1 VELKPGVPRDLVCV
15 CDKKSRLQVSTF
27 GLICE
32 SEVCFHSDALRA
44 FPIVDGVPVV
54 ISEELCDTVCEVGEV
69 RSPVLRSTKGGG
81 FLGKIFSQNSS
92 VTIANCERFV
102 KEVKHLSSNPRVL
115 IVGSGTKGQGTESLW
130 ADNQIN
136 LVGIDIYFSET
147 VDVICDAHYL
157 PFGDKTFHGVWVQAV
172 LEHVVEPNVVVA
184 EIERVLV
191 DSGLV
196 YAETPFMQQV
206 HEGAYDFTRFTVLGH
221 RYLFRHFQALDFGG
235 NKGAEVVLAW
245 AVKYFIWSV
254 ARSRLFARVSGV
266 LVGFLLRPFAS
277 LTTQKS
283 LFDSSSGVF
292 FLGRKGI
299 EVPPLT
305 HKNLVSLYRGQF

>member
-1 VELKPGVPRDLVCV
+1 MELKPGVPRDLVCV

-69 RSPVLRSTKGGG
+69 KSPVLRSTKGGG
-81 FLGKIFSQNSS
+81 FLGKIFSPNPR
-92 VTIANCERFV
+92 VTIANCEKFV
-102 KEVKHLSSNPRVL
+102 KEVKLLSSNPRVL

-136 LVGIDIYFSET
+136 RVGIDIYFSET

-184 EIERVLV
+184 EIDRVLV
-191 DSGLV
+191 NRGESPWVCWRFHTL
-196 YAETPFMQQV
+196 ETRMESWTNTTGQV
-206 HEGAYDFTRFTVLGH
+206 EGIRLRRKLPRFG
-221 RYLFRHFQALDFGG
+221 
-235 NKGAEVVLAW
+235 W
-245 AVKYFIWSV
+245 
-254 ARSRLFARVSGV
+254 
-266 LVGFLLRPFAS
+266 
-277 LTTQKS
+277 
-283 LFDSSSGVF
+283 
-292 FLGRKGI
+292 
-299 EVPPLT
+299 
-305 HKNLVSLYRGQF
+305 

>member
-1 VELKPGVPRDLVCV
+1 MELKPGVPRDLVCV

-69 RSPVLRSTKGGG
+69 KSPVLRSTKDGG

-136 LVGIDIYFSET
+136 RVGIDIYFSET

>member
-1 VELKPGVPRDLVCV
+1 MELKPGVPRDLVCV

-69 RSPVLRSTKGGG
+69 KSPVLRSTKDGG

-130 ADNQIN
+130 VDNQIN

-221 RYLFRHFQALDFGG
+221 RYLFRYFQAIDFGG

-254 ARSRLFARVSGV
+254 ARSRLFARLSGV

-277 LTTQKS
+277 LTSQKS

>member
-1 VELKPGVPRDLVCV
+1 MDLKTGVPRNLVCV
-15 CDKKSRLQVSTF
+15 CDKKSLLQVSTS

-32 SEVCFHSDALRA
+32 SGVCFHSNELRA
-44 FPIVDGVPVV
+44 FPIIEGVPVV

-69 RSPVLRSTKGGG
+69 KSPVLRSTKGAGV
-81 FLGKIFSQNSS
+81 LGKIISPNPR
-92 VTIANCERFV
+92 VTIANCEKFV
-102 KEVKHLSSNPRVL
+102 REVNLLSSNPRVL
-115 IVGSGTKGQGTESLW
+115 IVGSGTKGRGTESLW

-136 LVGIDIYFSET
+136 RVGIDIYFSET

-172 LEHVVEPNVVVA
+172 LEHVVEPSVVVA
-184 EIERVLV
+184 EIDRVLV
-191 DSGLV
+191 DRGLV

-221 RYLFRHFQALDFGG
+221 RYLFRQFQAIDFGG

-245 AVKYFIWSV
+245 AVRYFIWSV
-254 ARSRLFARVSGV
+254 VRSRFFARVSGV
-266 LVGFLLRPFAS
+266 LAGFLLRPFAS
-277 LTTQKS
+277 LTSQKS

-299 EVPPLT
+299 EEPPLT
-305 HKNLVSLYRGQF
+305 HKQLVSLYRGQF